1 MSSLQNVKV
10 LVAGA
15 GLAGLSAAQAL
26 EDRNADVTVVESR
39 DRVGG
44 RVWTIRDGF
53 RHRQHAEA
61 GADLIEG
68 EQEATLGLA
77 RSLGLHPVRILRS
90 GFGYYGPDR
99 RGRLTIQRLE
109 NAMREMVTPLRPLI
123 RDYRLAEDR
132 WDSAVSRWLAR
143 QSVADWLD
151 RTNAPAWVRARMRGL
166 RGLFLADP
174 ETLSLLSL
182 VDFFETVGE
191 PGMGEMYRIRE
202 GNDRLA
208 TDLAKRLRR
217 RPLLRTVL
225 RGARQHDGSV
235 DVSLESASGMATRR
249 ANYLVVTLP
258 PATLREVSFEP
269 ELPEPQRDAF
279 GRLRGGEATRLLV
292 QVSTRFWRQSDRPKA
307 FGTDQPTGAV
317 WDGNEQQK
325 GPAGVLSFLAGGNAS
340 RELQDIVRDEGLT
353 NVMRRVDWLRSRR
366 AKPARVLASRTV
378 VWENDP
384 WSRGGYAVFDTGFD
398 PILRDWLARPSGRIV
413 FAGEH
418 TSHRWQGYI
427 NGAIESGRRAAAEV
441 AALHDDRRT

>member
-1 MSSLQNVKV
+1 MDLDNVKV

-15 GLAGLSAAQAL
+15 GLAGLAAAQAL
-26 EDRNADVTVVESR
+26 EQRNADVTVVEAR

-53 RHRQHAEA
+53 KHRQHAEA

-68 EQEATLGLA
+68 EQDGTLGLA
-77 RSLGLHPVRILRS
+77 RSLGLHPVRILRN

-99 RGRLTIQRLE
+99 RGRLRMQRLE
-109 NAMREMVTPLRPLI
+109 SAMGEMMTPLGPLM
-123 RDYRLAEDR
+123 RDYRLAEER
-132 WDSAVSRWLAR
+132 WDSAIARGLAR
-143 QSVADWLD
+143 QSVAEWLE
-151 RTNAPAWVRARMRGL
+151 RTDAPAWVRARMRGL

-174 ETLSLLSL
+174 EELSLLSL
-182 VDFFETVGE
+182 VDFFQTVGE
-191 PGMGEMYRIRE
+191 PGVGEMYRIKE

-208 TDLAKRLRR
+208 TELAKRLRR
-217 RPLLRTVL
+217 RPLLRTVF
-225 RGARQHDGSV
+225 RGARHRTGAV
-235 DVSLESASGMATRR
+235 DVSLESASGVATRR
-249 ANYLVVTLP
+249 VDYLLVTMP
-258 PATLREVSFEP
+258 PAILRDVTFDP
-269 ELPEPQRDAF
+269 ELPEPQREAF
-279 GRLRGGEATRLLV
+279 GRLRGGAATRLLV
-292 QVSTRFWRQSDRPKA
+292 QVSSRFWRQAGRPQA
-307 FGTDQPTGAV
+307 FGTDQATGAV

-353 NVMRRVDWLRSRR
+353 NVMRRVDWLRNRR
-366 AKPARVLASRTV
+366 AKPPRVLASRAV

-398 PILRDWLARPSGRIV
+398 PILRDWLARPSSRIV

-441 AALHDDRRT
+441 AVLHDDRRA